1 METSFQNKMYNYEV
15 TPPQDVFENVFNRL
29 DDEKV
34 KPFGGKITLLQHFST
49 NLVAA
54 CLILF
59 IIAIVFLDLH
69 PRKAENIVSER
80 YAIVDDSPALVQS
93 NAPILKR
100 NYITVIGPQGKV
112 KVSRKVAEIFVAP
125 ETPSKAQWNKKL
137 EHWKNIMMTASNT
150 DFMDVIPITETAEVE
165 N

>member
-1 METSFQNKMYNYEV
+1 MEKSFENKMYNYEV
-15 TPPQDVFENVFNRL
+15 TPPQEAFDNIFSRL
-29 DDEKV
+29 DNEKV
-34 KPFGGKITLLQHFST
+34 KPINSQVTFLQHFST

-54 CLILF
+54 CLLLF

-69 PRKAENIVSER
+69 PRKNNDIVSNH
-80 YAIVDDSPALVQS
+80 YAIVDDTPSSVQPPVG
-93 NAPILKR
+93 AKR
-100 NYITVIGPQGKV
+100 SYITVIGPQGKV
-112 KVSRKVAEIFVAP
+112 KVSRKVADIFVAP

-137 EHWKNIMMTASNT
+137 EHWKSIMMTASNT

>member
-1 METSFQNKMYNYEV
+1 MYNYEV
-15 TPPQDVFENVFNRL
+15 TPPHEVFENIFNRI
-29 DDEKV
+29 DEEKV
-34 KPFGGKITLLQHFST
+34 KPLNGKITLLQHFST

-54 CLILF
+54 CLLLF

-69 PRKAENIVSER
+69 PRKTENNIAEH
-80 YAIVDDSPALVQS
+80 YAIVEDSPTSVPS
-93 NAPILKR
+93 NETNTLKR

-112 KVSRKVAEIFVAP
+112 KVSRKVAEIIVAP